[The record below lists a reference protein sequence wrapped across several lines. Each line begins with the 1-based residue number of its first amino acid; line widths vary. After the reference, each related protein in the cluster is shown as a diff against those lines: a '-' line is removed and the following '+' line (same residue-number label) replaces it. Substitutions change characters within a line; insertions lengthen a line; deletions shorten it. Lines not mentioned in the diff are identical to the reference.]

1 MMLWDTH
8 MHTRFSTD
16 SKAEPSAMAEEAIR
30 RGLAGICITDH
41 LDYDYPLPAASSLP
55 AGTEGSGE
63 PEFLLDIDAY
73 LPAMKKLQKE
83 YADRLPI
90 RIGIELGLQ
99 AHLAERHRELLKQYA
114 FDFVIGSSHVVHGF
128 DPYYPEYY
136 EGKTEAEAYRE
147 YFESILEN
155 IEAFQDFD
163 VYGHIDYVV
172 RYGPNK
178 NREYSY
184 RRYADILDEILK
196 KLIGL
201 GKGIEINTGGFK
213 YGLGHPHP
221 TEEILRRY
229 RELGGE
235 IITIG
240 ADGHAPEHIAYDF
253 EKVPGIL
260 REAGFQY
267 YTVFKE
273 RRGEFVPVP

>member
-1 MMLWDTH
+1 MLWDTH
-8 MHTRFSTD
+8 MQTRYSTD
-16 SKAEPSAMAEEAIR
+16 SEAEPSEMAKEAIR
-30 RGLAGICITDH
+30 RGLEGICITDH
-41 LDYDYPLPAASSLP
+41 LDFDYPQAAAASP
-55 AGTEGSGE
+55 DGQGGSAE
-63 PEFLLDIDAY
+63 PEFLLDVDAY
-73 LPAMKKLQKE
+73 LPAMEELRKR

-99 AHLAERHRELLKQYA
+99 PHLAERHSELLKKYA

-155 IEAFQDFD
+155 IEAFGDFD

-178 NREYSY
+178 NREYTY

-196 KLIGL
+196 KLIAL
-201 GKGIEINTGGFK
+201 GKGIEINTAGFQ
-213 YGLGHPHP
+213 YGLGHPNP
-221 TEEILRRY
+221 TEDVIRRY

-240 ADGHAPEHIAYDF
+240 ADGHAPERIAYDF

-260 REAGFQY
+260 REAGFRY
-267 YTVFKE
+267 YTVFRE
-273 RRGEFVPVP
+273 RRGEFIPLP